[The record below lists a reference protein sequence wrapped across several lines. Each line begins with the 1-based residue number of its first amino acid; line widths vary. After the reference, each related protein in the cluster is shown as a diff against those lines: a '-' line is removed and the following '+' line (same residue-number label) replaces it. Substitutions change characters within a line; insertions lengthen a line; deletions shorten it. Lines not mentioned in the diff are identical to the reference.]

1 MGSIRDAEVTRYRV
15 TFERIGRSARGL
27 TQDWEAVDA
36 DDLASIIYGF
46 VRKHLMSR
54 EYSVIVDLEKMR
66 GSIEAGRFGTFTIEP
81 VPA

>member
-1 MGSIRDAEVTRYRV
+1 MSNIPDAETTRYRV
-15 TFERIGRSARGL
+15 TFERIGRGARGL

-46 VRKHLMSR
+46 ARKHLASS
-54 EYSVIVDLEKMR
+54 EYSVLVDLETMR
-66 GSIEAGRFGTFTIEP
+66 GSIEAGRFGTFTIAA